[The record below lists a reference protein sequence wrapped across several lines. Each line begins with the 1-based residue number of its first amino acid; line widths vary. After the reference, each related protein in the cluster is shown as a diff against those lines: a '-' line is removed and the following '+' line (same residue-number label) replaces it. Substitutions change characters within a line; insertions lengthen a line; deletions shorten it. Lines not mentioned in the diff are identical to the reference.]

1 MRTMPAGHARY
12 SAWTGNRSGDA
23 PDALQVLEALSDS
36 VLTNG
41 VDAAM
46 TEMMHKG
53 FENDEHGTMPGLD
66 DLRNRLRSAQRE
78 AVQELLEHLNSADLA
93 DSAASTDDDDLR
105 RLLNALRAQSPL
117 LPGLL
122 SGATAERRNE
132 LEGVLQAS
140 APGLQLWEL
149 SGSLDRIVDLA
160 ALESQVRS
168 VRQPGDLNHID
179 LELLGRLLGEEP
191 ADGFGRLVTGMQ
203 DFAQSGFLMHST
215 GQAVLSARAVQHI
228 GDALLLAA
236 INRLQN
242 RTQGEHARHDAANQH
257 EPSGTSRDY
266 QFGDPFE
273 LDLGRSL
280 LEAVK
285 RRPGASVRFEAA
297 DLKVV
302 ERESGE
308 RATTILAIDLSRS
321 MGERGYLLAA
331 KKLALALS
339 TYIRRRFP
347 HDELLLIGFSESAR
361 PILLQE
367 LIDLQW
373 DRYGFGTNVH
383 DALRVANNIL
393 AGHRGRKR
401 NLVVITD
408 GEPTAHRDRTG
419 AVQFNH
425 PPSEETLALT
435 YREASRLRRD
445 DIYLYICMMSDSDK
459 VGEFGSELARRAAGD
474 VMLTDPDNLT
484 AELIERYSSRRR

>member
-1 MRTMPAGHARY
+1 VPARHARY
-12 SAWTGNRSGDA
+12 SAWTGQPLGDA
-23 PDALQVLEALSDS
+23 PDALQVLDALSDA
-36 VLTNG
+36 VLTDG

-46 TEMMHKG
+46 SGMMHKG
-53 FENDEHGTMPGLD
+53 FENDEHGALPGLD
-66 DLRNRLRSAQRE
+66 DLRNQLRSAQRE
-78 AVQELLEHLNSADLA
+78 AVQELVEHLNSDELA
-93 DSAASTDDDDLR
+93 DAAMSTADDDIR
-105 RLLNALRAQSPL
+105 RMLNALRAHSPV
-117 LPGLL
+117 LPGLF
-122 SGATAERRNE
+122 SGATAEQRIN
-132 LEGVLQAS
+132 LEDVLQAS
-140 APGLQLWEL
+140 APGLQEREL
-149 SGSLDRIVDLA
+149 SGLIDRIIDLA
-160 ALESQVRS
+160 RLESQVRS
-168 VRQPGDLNHID
+168 VRVVDDLGHVD
-179 LELLGRLLGEEP
+179 LELLEKLLGEVSS
-191 ADGFGRLVTGMQ
+191 DGFGRLVTSMQ
-203 DFAQSGFLMHST
+203 EFGQSGFIT
-215 GQAVLSARAVQHI
+215 RKNGQAALSARAVQHI
-228 GDALLLAA
+228 GDALLLAT
-236 INRLQN
+236 INRLRS
-242 RTQGEHARHDAANQH
+242 RTHGEHARHGAANHH

-285 RRPGASVRFEAA
+285 RKPGAPVVFDPD
-297 DLKVV
+297 DLKIV
-302 ERESGE
+302 EREAGE

-367 LIDLQW
+367 LVDLQW

-393 AGHRGRKR
+393 AAHRGRKR

-408 GEPTAHRDRTG
+408 GEPTAHRDRSG

-425 PPSEETLALT
+425 PPTEETLALT

-445 DIYLYICMMSDSDK
+445 DIYLYICMLSDTDK
-459 VGEFGSELARRAAGD
+459 VSEFGRELARHAAGQ
-474 VMLTDPDNLT
+474 VMLTDPGNLT
-484 AELIERYSSRRR
+484 AELIEGYGSKRR